1 MKKGKELKINKFK
14 NYNVAFGSV
23 NNKNPKA
30 IYINI
35 TAWAEPLFDEDI
47 NYHRVIKDLHKK
59 TKQHIYN
66 YLSASDKGIFAKQN
80 TILDLDIRES
90 GIKFGKRSFM
100 SCEITM
106 YLDVNIVANSDIMKE
121 NLNYMIPT
129 ILKDVFENNKT
140 FKFNKKK

>member
-1 MKKGKELKINKFK
+1 MEYSRGTEFKINKYS
-14 NYNVAFGSV
+14 NYNVAFGAM
-23 NNKNPKA
+23 NKNKPKSL
-30 IYINI
+30 YIKI
-35 TAWAEPLFDEDI
+35 SAWANPESNSNENYRHVIKKITKRVKTHLYNNTNANKFDI
-47 NYHRVIKDLHKK
+47 NK
-59 TKQHIYN
+59 TMI
-66 YLSASDKGIFAKQN
+66 
-80 TILDLDIRES
+80 DLDMRES
-90 GIKFGKRSFM
+90 GINYGKSSFM